1 MSGTDNDP
9 GDENY
14 TKISDPNRTLAILKD
29 LVIVSVKA
37 LVIAILIYLLG
48 GFLAGFAHAHDTN
61 YDPATSAGT
70 DKRLNGVHDETN
82 GSVFIACTNDQNVKI
97 SNVKINKNG
106 DSSFDI
112 SSTNTA
118 PHCKGEVKWVT
129 IGLMY

>member
-48 GFLAGFAHAHDTN
+48 GFLAGFAHAHDAN

-70 DKRLNGVHDETN
+70 DKRLNGIHDETN
-82 GSVFIACTNDQNVKI
+82 GSVFIACTNDQSVKI

-118 PHCKGEVKWVT
+118 PHCKGEVK
-129 IGLMY
+129 